1 MFLIN
6 ELHPFH
12 LKIHRKKIC
21 SIYRVLTIYLY
32 LFYCVAI
39 ARVAMLKLANGVRN
53 LVSLLLKPLA
63 YYEINALPGTLHTHS
78 ILASPIEKK
87 A

>member
-1 MFLIN
+1 
-6 ELHPFH
+6 
-12 LKIHRKKIC
+12 
-21 SIYRVLTIYLY
+21 
-32 LFYCVAI
+32 
-39 ARVAMLKLANGVRN
+39 MLKLANGVRN

-87 A
+87 GLSTYLLHWNSIVGPGS